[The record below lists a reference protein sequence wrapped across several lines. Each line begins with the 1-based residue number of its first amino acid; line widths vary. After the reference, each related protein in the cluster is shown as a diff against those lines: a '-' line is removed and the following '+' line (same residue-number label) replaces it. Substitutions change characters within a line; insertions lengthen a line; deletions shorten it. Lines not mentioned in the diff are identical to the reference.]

1 MVAKF
6 LGVLVW
12 AAGLYVILLAFPYPL
27 FSYVERFHDITIYS
41 DRPISPNLRFVVD
54 SVRERLRKS
63 PLNDESLQHRIFI
76 CNSDWRFTLFT
87 NRDYH
92 AAGVNQAWLN
102 RNIFLRRSD
111 TEHNRLIG
119 PSGKVVPGER
129 TLAYFMTHEI
139 VHSLEVRFL
148 GRWSYLQLPAW
159 KREGYA
165 DYVAKD
171 PNFISAERLAAL
183 RNDAPEMNPRRSGLY
198 LRHHLLIAYLLDVQK
213 MDPAK
218 MLVQPFSETLLE
230 QQLREMK

>member
-1 MVAKF
+1 MLA
-6 LGVLVW
+6 G
-12 AAGLYVILLAFPYPL
+12 GLYVILLAFPYPL
-27 FSYVERFHDITIYS
+27 FSYTERFHDITIYS

-63 PLNDESLQHRIFI
+63 PLNDESQHHRIFI
-76 CNSDWRFTLFT
+76 CNSDWRFIVFT

-111 TEHNRLIG
+111 IEHNRLIG

-129 TLAYFMTHEI
+129 TLAYYITHEI
-139 VHSLEVRFL
+139 VHSLEVRCL

-165 DYVAKD
+165 DYVAKA

-183 RNDAPEMNPRRSGLY
+183 RRNAPEMNPKGSGLY
-198 LRHHLLIAYLLDVQK
+198 LRHHLLVAYLLDVQK
-213 MDPAK
+213 MDPDK
-218 MLVQPFSETLLE
+218 MLRQPFSETLLE
-230 QQLREMK
+230 RQLREMK